1 MKITDMIELA
11 QAGIKAKDVLELHK
25 AGYTKEMILE
35 LSEEP
40 KDPATPKEDSEP
52 KEKESPSDE
61 ENINDK
67 KDEQPKEEPKKEPDL
82 IAQELERVKKELAAL
97 QEKNR
102 HKDQSGGEPEDPTK
116 HIKEYIETL
125 MIKK

>member
-1 MKITDMIELA
+1 MKLTEMIELA
-11 QAGIKAKDVLELHK
+11 NAGIKAKDVMTLHK

-40 KDPATPKEDSEP
+40 NPAPPDEDSKPE
-52 KEKESPSDE
+52 EKESPSDDE
-61 ENINDK
+61 SIDK
-67 KDEQPKEEPKKEPDL
+67 NKEEKQEEKKEETNPAL
-82 IAQELERVKKELAAL
+82 IELEKLKKQLADL

-102 HKDQSGGEPEDPTK
+102 HMDQSGGVPEDPTK